1 MKIAGPSGPRANAGR
16 KPDKANGAGDG
27 SFARHVSAAQAAGA
41 GAVSGATSLGSV
53 EALLAV
59 QATGDALDGGKAR
72 DINRADDLL
81 DRLDEIHVGLL
92 LGRFSRGRLEALVD
106 RLTDSP
112 RHSGDERLS
121 DLLDQIEL
129 RARVELAKLDFG

>member
-1 MKIAGPSGPRANAGR
+1 MKIAGTGGPRANASR

-27 SFARHVSAAQAAGA
+27 SFARHVSAAQTASA
-41 GAVSGATSLGSV
+41 GAVSGAASLGSV

-59 QATGDALDGGKAR
+59 QATGDALDGGKAQ
-72 DINRADDLL
+72 DIYRADDLL
-81 DRLDEIHVGLL
+81 ARLDEIHVGLL
-92 LGRFSRGRLEALVD
+92 LGRFSRSRLEALVQ
-106 RLTDSP
+106 RLAESP

-129 RARVELAKLDFG
+129 RAQVELAKLAFG